1 MIKVAAREQTPTQD
15 DLLNGYS
22 LEISAKEEGKL
33 DEIADLL
40 PPGAVVSIT
49 FLPNE
54 TMDMRV
60 AAAVRLRR
68 LGLTP
73 MPHLSARR
81 LTSADELRAFLARL
95 AGEAAID
102 RVFVVAGDCDAPQ
115 GPFEDALALIRDG
128 ELAANGVKRVGI
140 GGYPEGH
147 PAISEDKLQRALID
161 KTAALAAL
169 GLDCEIITQFSFDAA
184 PVLTWLRDIRAL
196 GVQAPVRIGLPGP
209 ANVATL
215 LRFAARCGVGASAK
229 VMAKYGVSITRVLNS
244 AGPDRLVADLSAGL
258 SSAVHGQV
266 RAHFYPFGGL
276 AKTAEWARAH
286 HAQSR
291 SGR

>member
-15 DLLNGYS
+15 DLLSGYS

-33 DEIADLL
+33 DEIVDLL

-81 LTSADELRAFLARL
+81 LTSADELRVFLARL

-115 GPFEDALALIRDG
+115 GPFEDALGLIRDG
-128 ELAANGVKRVGI
+128 ELAANGVKFVGI

-147 PAISEDKLQRALID
+147 PAISQDKLQRALID
-161 KTAALAAL
+161 KTAHLAAH

-184 PVLTWLRDIRAL
+184 PVLTWLRDIRAQ

-244 AGPDRLVADLSAGL
+244 AGPDRLIADLSAGL
-258 SSAVHGQV
+258 SPAVHGQV

-276 AKTAEWARAH
+276 AKTAEWARAR